1 MWRPLLH
8 AQPGLFRSRR
18 LARAPGPGALGA
30 LGPRPTSGT
39 LRVWRFREAEVEDPR
54 VRYRVC

>member
-30 LGPRPTSGT
+30 LGPRPASGT

-54 VRYRVC
+54 VR